1 MIDDNTTTKTSLL
14 NSPGSPVHAIKIG
27 LESSIVQ
34 LINQSNRCVY
44 PAYQYFQFNSLFTQ
58 NTSSD
63 HWYMRY
69 YNLIIYKLH
78 WFTGEGHKKGEA
90 KCNKCKKRKNKY
102 NVHAKVVKKIVRKN
116 IHCL

>member
-1 MIDDNTTTKTSLL
+1 MIDDITTTKTSLL

-44 PAYQYFQFNSLFTQ
+44 PAYHYFQFNSLFTQ

-69 YNLIIYKLH
+69 NLIIYKLH
-78 WFTGEGHKKGEA
+78 WFTGEGHQKKNEIQST
-90 KCNKCKKRKNKY
+90 CKFREKS
-102 NVHAKVVKKIVRKN
+102 KKEQTLFRIFLIIYGFN
-116 IHCL
+116 IT